1 MPKSAARRAAERR
14 RAARRVIVTI
24 ASILG
29 GLAIWELIG
38 LFVVKNT
45 LFLATL
51 DRYGDRAVAMVAAA
65 LSKPVHIRESL
76 GAFLQQMVEGIVA
89 GPARTGCFIGNCTA
103 EVSRHDRE
111 AAVRIQRNI
120 ARIEA
125 TFRSAFEQAQKRGDL
140 PPDTDVEALARYF
153 VVTIQGLRLM
163 GKKLLVSLAMEGKF
177 SNEGL
182 QGIEDDSDRSQIQG
196 TQSAGLGRADVL

>member
-1 MPKSAARRAAERR
+1 MARPREFDPDTVIERAMQVFWAKGYEATSLDDLCEATQLNR
-14 RAARRVIVTI
+14 
-24 ASILG
+24 SSLYSSFG
-29 GLAIWELIG
+29 D
-38 LFVVKNT
+38 KHT

-51 DRYGDRAVAMVAAA
+51 DRYGDRAANMVAAA
-65 LSKPVHIRESL
+65 LSKPIHIRESL

-89 GPARTGCFIGNCTA
+89 GPQRTGCFIGNCTA

-120 ARIEA
+120 VRIEA

-140 PPDTDVEALARYF
+140 ASDSDVEALARYF

-163 GKKLLVSLAMEGKF
+163 GKT
-177 SNEGL
+177 
-182 QGIEDDSDRSQIQG
+182 ISDR
-196 TQSAGLGRADVL
+196 DVLEDVVGVMLRSLD